1 MRRRDNTDFNI
12 SRALIHCTDGISPSV
27 SCKRRI
33 MEEIREKESVMRQN
47 QNASE
52 HLRTIGSPFTAK
64 FVKVAGIAA
73 ALSIA
78 CAGSVIAGG
87 RIGSIVASSRS
98 GYDYKN
104 YSALERAW
112 QDAGLPA
119 DLPELFSN
127 GYRFQGASLVSVEE
141 QDGSGETT
149 GKSKEVNAIYRSGQ
163 DEVSVMVSGKKESEE
178 IPTDITALA
187 DGTEAR
193 YFSDTYR
200 ILPDD
205 QDGKPL
211 SAEDQAFE
219 NQPHHYISYGDD
231 EADSTEVIDSVDVT
245 EGSVTYSLQ
254 CSHTDMSEDLLL
266 DMVEEIVNK

>member
-12 SRALIHCTDGISPSV
+12 SRALLHCTDGVSPSV

-33 MEEIREKESVMRQN
+33 MEEIREKESVMRQD
-47 QNASE
+47 QSAAE
-52 HLRTIGSPFTAK
+52 HLRTIGSSFTAK

-87 RIGSIVASSRS
+87 RVGSIVASSRS
-98 GYDYKN
+98 GYDYKD
-104 YSALERAW
+104 YSALEQAW
-112 QDAGLPA
+112 QVAGLTA

-141 QDGSGETT
+141 RNGSGETT
-149 GKSKEVNAIYRSGQ
+149 GKSKEVNAIYRSGL
-163 DEVSVMVSGKKESEE
+163 DEVLVMVSGKKESEE
-178 IPTDITALA
+178 IPTDIAALA

-231 EADSTEVIDSVDVT
+231 EADSTEVIDSVNVT

-254 CSHTDMSEDLLL
+254 CSHTDTSEDLLL
-266 DMVEEIVNK
+266 DMAEEIVNK